1 MIKSRVADTAE
12 TNNTMLDVILDDGD
26 EVVDCV
32 EKAFLQN
39 NIKKAS
45 LVAAIGRLRNVKV
58 ATTRTGT
65 LKQREYEDSCLIK
78 SVSGDFTKIRDNEYM
93 GDFHISIARDEIHAV
108 SGVLIKGVA
117 DGEVKITFKVIA
129 DMPVGAIITPDGIK
143 EVTLV
148 KQKILDE
155 TTTPQKPKKPMIVG

>member
-12 TNNTMLDVILDDGD
+12 TNNIMLDVVLDDGD

-32 EKAFLQN
+32 EKAFIQN
-39 NIKKAS
+39 NVKKAS
-45 LVAAIGRLRNVKV
+45 LVNATGRLRNVKV

-65 LKQREYEDSCLIK
+65 LKQREYSESCLIK
-78 SVSGDFTKIRDNEYM
+78 SVSGEFTKIRENEYM

-108 SGVLIKGVA
+108 SGVLIKGTA

-129 DMPVGAIITPDGIK
+129 ELEEGMIYGPDGTK
-143 EVTLV
+143 EVSMV
-148 KQKILDE
+148 KQKIIEE
-155 TTTPQKPKKPMIVG
+155 TAPQKPKKPIIIG

>member
-26 EVVDCV
+26 EVVECV

-45 LVAAIGRLRNVKV
+45 LVYAAGRLKNVKV

-65 LKQREYEDSCLIK
+65 LKQREYNESCLIK
-78 SVSGDFTKIRDNEYM
+78 SVSGEFTKIRENEYM

-108 SGVLIKGVA
+108 SGVLIKGFA

-148 KQKILDE
+148 KQKILDD
-155 TTTPQKPKKPMIVG
+155 TPPAKPKKEMIVA

>member
-12 TNNTMLDVILDDGD
+12 TTNTMLDIILDDGD

-32 EKAFLQN
+32 EKAFIQN
-39 NIKKAS
+39 NVKKAS
-45 LVAAIGRLRNVKV
+45 LIGATGKLRNVKV

-65 LKQREYEDSCLIK
+65 LKQREYEEACFIK
-78 SVSGDFTKIRDNEYM
+78 SVSGDFTKIRENEYM

-108 SGVLIKGVA
+108 SGVLIKGTA

-129 DMPVGAIITPDGIK
+129 NMPVGAIITAEGAR
-143 EVTLV
+143 EVSLV
-148 KQKILDE
+148 KQKILEE
-155 TTTPQKPKKPMIVG
+155 TTTPQKPKKEMIIG

>member
-26 EVVDCV
+26 EVVECV

-45 LVAAIGRLRNVKV
+45 LVYAAGRLKNVKV

-65 LKQREYEDSCLIK
+65 LKQREYNESCLIK
-78 SVSGDFTKIRDNEYM
+78 GVSGEFTKIRENEYM

-108 SGVLIKGVA
+108 SGVLIKGSA

-129 DMPVGAIITPDGIK
+129 DMPVGAIVTPDGIK
-143 EVTLV
+143 EVNLV
-148 KQKILDE
+148 KQKILEE
-155 TTTPQKPKKPMIVG
+155 TVPQKPKKPILIG

>member
-26 EVVDCV
+26 EVVECV

-45 LVAAIGRLRNVKV
+45 LVYASGRLKNVKV

-65 LKQREYEDSCLIK
+65 LKQREYNESCLIK
-78 SVSGDFTKIRDNEYM
+78 GVSGEFTKIRENEYM

-108 SGVLIKGVA
+108 SGVLIKGFS

-129 DMPVGAIITPDGIK
+129 DMPVGAIVTPDGIK
-143 EVTLV
+143 EVNLV
-148 KQKILDE
+148 KQKILEE
-155 TTTPQKPKKPMIVG
+155 TVPQKPKKPILIG

>member
-26 EVVDCV
+26 EVVECV

-45 LVAAIGRLRNVKV
+45 LVYAAGRLKNVKV

-65 LKQREYEDSCLIK
+65 LKQREYNESCLIK
-78 SVSGDFTKIRDNEYM
+78 SVSGEFTKIRENEYM

-108 SGVLIKGVA
+108 SGVLIKGFA

-129 DMPVGAIITPDGIK
+129 DMPVGAIVTPDGIK
-143 EVTLV
+143 EVNLV
-148 KQKILDE
+148 KQKILEE
-155 TTTPQKPKKPMIVG
+155 TVPQKPKKPILIG